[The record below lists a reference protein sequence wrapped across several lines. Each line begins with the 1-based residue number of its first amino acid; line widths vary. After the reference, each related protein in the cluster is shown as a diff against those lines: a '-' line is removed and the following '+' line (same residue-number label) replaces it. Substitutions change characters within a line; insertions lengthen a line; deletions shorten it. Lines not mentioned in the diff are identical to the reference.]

1 MEDRSMSVKKIH
13 PALKGLAESGFT
25 LLEVLITLI
34 ILAIGLL
41 GLASLQSKIQLGQVE
56 SYQRAQAVLLLEDM
70 VNRIN
75 TASLTT
81 VGIPTAAPYVT
92 GTTAP
97 LGDANDG
104 QPASCAGLAVGLARD
119 QCEWSNALKGASEIK
134 GTGNVGA
141 MVSARGC
148 VEQLQAENPTPTV
161 CTPGIYRV
169 SVVWQGLN
177 QTVEP
182 ALLCAAGSGY
192 GNGYRRVIST
202 QLVIGLP
209 SC

>member
-1 MEDRSMSVKKIH
+1 MSVKKIH
-13 PALKGLAESGFT
+13 PTLQGLAQSGFT

-34 ILAIGLL
+34 VLAIGLL

-81 VGIPTAAPYVT
+81 VGNPTAAPYVT
-92 GTTAP
+92 GTTSA
-97 LGDANDG
+97 LGVGDA
-104 QPASCAGLAVGLARD
+104 QPTSCAGLAVGLARD

-148 VEQLQAENPTPTV
+148 VEQLQAENPAPTV